1 MTVKLSPQK
10 VAKILRYYFSGIPQ
24 MKIAKK
30 SGVDQSSISIYATR
44 FKERVSEVGI
54 IVAGKEYG
62 LMEEVDALRS
72 LSVELHKTKLTVDE
86 AKEGIKIIKAFIK
99 LGISPVEHMTLVKV
113 CKEVNNPG
121 FVNAALKLVKIESD
135 GNTSYEEVVSGFQEM
150 TLHLPV
156 LEKQIEN
163 RNADLNSINSNLADK
178 KQELASL
185 KEKLSKLKKLA
196 EDTLADTEQEI
207 STKMKEAKV
216 TEREIEEIA
225 KLKADLDKKG
235 LDISTLVKLA
245 EEVGNESGE
254 V

>member
-135 GNTSYEEVVSGFQEM
+135 GNTSYEEVVSG
-150 TLHLPV
+150 V
-156 LEKQIEN
+156 SGN
-163 RNADLNSINSNLADK
+163 DL
-178 KQELASL
+178 
-185 KEKLSKLKKLA
+185 
-196 EDTLADTEQEI
+196 TLA
-207 STKMKEAKV
+207 
-216 TEREIEEIA
+216 
-225 KLKADLDKKG
+225 G
-235 LDISTLVKLA
+235 
-245 EEVGNESGE
+245 SGE
-254 V
+254 ADRKP

>member
-10 VAKILRYYFSGIPQ
+10 VAKILRYYFSGLPQ

-44 FKERVSEVGI
+44 FKERVSEIGI
-54 IVAGKEYG
+54 IAAGKEYG

-72 LSVELHKTKLTVDE
+72 LSVELHKDKLTVDE
-86 AKEGIKIIKAFIK
+86 AKEGTKIIKAFIK
-99 LGISPVEHMTLVKV
+99 LGISPAEHMTLVKV
-113 CKEVNNPG
+113 CKKVNDPG
-121 FVNAALKLVKIESD
+121 FVNATLKLVKIESD
-135 GNTSYEEVVSGFQEM
+135 SNISYEEVVSGFQNM
-150 TLHLPV
+150 TSQLPV

-163 RNADLNSINSNLADK
+163 RNADLNSVNSNLADK
-178 KQELASL
+178 KQELESL
-185 KEKLSKLKKLA
+185 EETLVKLKISAK
-196 EDTLADTEQEI
+196 DTLADTKQEI

-225 KLKADLDKKG
+225 KLKVDLDKKG

-245 EEVGNESGE
+245 EEVGDESSE

>member
-1 MTVKLSPQK
+1 
-10 VAKILRYYFSGIPQ
+10 
-24 MKIAKK
+24 
-30 SGVDQSSISIYATR
+30 
-44 FKERVSEVGI
+44 
-54 IVAGKEYG
+54 
-62 LMEEVDALRS
+62 
-72 LSVELHKTKLTVDE
+72 
-86 AKEGIKIIKAFIK
+86 
-99 LGISPVEHMTLVKV
+99 
-113 CKEVNNPG
+113 
-121 FVNAALKLVKIESD
+121 
-135 GNTSYEEVVSGFQEM
+135 M

>member
-1 MTVKLSPQK
+1 M
-10 VAKILRYYFSGIPQ
+10 
-24 MKIAKK
+24 
-30 SGVDQSSISIYATR
+30 
-44 FKERVSEVGI
+44 
-54 IVAGKEYG
+54 
-62 LMEEVDALRS
+62 
-72 LSVELHKTKLTVDE
+72 
-86 AKEGIKIIKAFIK
+86 
-99 LGISPVEHMTLVKV
+99 
-113 CKEVNNPG
+113 
-121 FVNAALKLVKIESD
+121 
-135 GNTSYEEVVSGFQEM
+135 
-150 TLHLPV
+150 PV